1 MLLLRRPCE
10 SLIDHTIRAQALAPF
25 TYDAVG
31 WTARR
36 AAPAGFAVNAWSA
49 VIGRGRDDF
58 ERARRAME
66 AWRML
71 RLGWIERVG
80 PPAPIRPGV
89 LVGTLAR
96 QTPLW
101 FLNVGRIVAV
111 EDAPDVFAFSY
122 GTLREYPIH
131 GEERF
136 SVELDAA
143 TGAVTFGIFS
153 FSRPAT
159 LLTRVGRPMVGL
171 LQRRFCREATAA
183 MRLGTAGPDAAAGL
197 DASADPDAS
206 AWPRGDRASRRVA
219 V

>member
-1 MLLLRRPCE
+1 MLLLRRP
-10 SLIDHTIRAQALAPF
+10 SGSFIDETIRSQSAAPF

-31 WTARR
+31 WTTRR
-36 AAPAGFAVNAWSA
+36 DAPAGFAVNAWSE

-66 AWRML
+66 EWRML

-111 EDAPDVFAFSY
+111 EDAADLFAFSY
-122 GTLREYPIH
+122 GTLREYPIR

-136 SVELDAA
+136 SVEYDAA
-143 TGAVTFGIFS
+143 TGQVTFGIFS

-159 LLTRVGRPMVGL
+159 LLTRAGRPVVGL

-183 MRLGTAGPDAAAGL
+183 MRRGTVGPDAAL
-197 DASADPDAS
+197 SQ
-206 AWPRGDRASRRVA
+206 RGDREPRRVA

>member
-10 SLIDHTIRAQALAPF
+10 SFIADSIRSQSAASF

-36 AAPAGFAVNAWSA
+36 EVPAGFAVNAWSA
-49 VIGRGRDDF
+49 VIGRGREDF

-66 AWRML
+66 EWRML
-71 RLGWIERVG
+71 RLGWLERVG

-96 QTPLW
+96 QAPLW
-101 FLNVGRIVAV
+101 FLNVGRIIAV
-111 EDAPDVFAFSY
+111 EDSPDVFAFCY
-122 GTLREYPIH
+122 GTLREYPIR

-136 SVELDAA
+136 SVEYDVV
-143 TGAVTFGIFS
+143 TGLVSFGIFS

-159 LLTRVGRPMVGL
+159 TLTWIGRPMVHL
-171 LQRRFCREATAA
+171 LQRRFCREATAS
-183 MRLGTAGPDAAAGL
+183 MRRCTAGQDVALLPDGERV
-197 DASADPDAS
+197 PDQAL
-206 AWPRGDRASRRVA
+206 V
-219 V
+219 

>member
-10 SLIDHTIRAQALAPF
+10 SLIDATIRAQAVAPF

-66 AWRML
+66 EWRML
-71 RLGWIERVG
+71 RLVWIERVG
-80 PPAPIRPGV
+80 PPSPIRPGV

-96 QTPLW
+96 QAPLW
-101 FLNVGRIVAV
+101 FLNVGRIIAV
-111 EDAPDVFAFSY
+111 DDAPDAFAFSY
-122 GTLREYPIH
+122 GTLAEYPIH

-136 SVELDAA
+136 SVELDTV

-183 MRLGTAGPDAAAGL
+183 MRRGTVGPDAAL
-197 DASADPDAS
+197 SQ
-206 AWPRGDRASRRVA
+206 RGDREPRRVA

>member
-1 MLLLRRPCE
+1 MLLLRRPSE
-10 SLIDHTIRAQALAPF
+10 SFIAETIRSQSAAPF

-36 AAPAGFAVNAWSA
+36 DAPAGFAVNAWSG
-49 VIGRGRDDF
+49 VIGRGLEDF

-66 AWRML
+66 EWRML
-71 RLGWIERVG
+71 RLGWLERVG

-101 FLNVGRIVAV
+101 FLNVGRIVSV
-111 EDAPDVFAFSY
+111 EDTPDVFAFSY

-136 SVELDAA
+136 SVEHDAA
-143 TGAVTFGIFS
+143 TGVVTFGIFS
-153 FSRPAT
+153 FSRPAMV
-159 LLTRVGRPMVGL
+159 LTRVGRPVVGL
-171 LQRRFCREATAA
+171 LQRRFCREATEA
-183 MRLGTAGPDAAAGL
+183 MRRGAAGPDAAAR
-197 DASADPDAS
+197 S
-206 AWPRGDRASRRVA
+206 RGGRVPERIA